1 VCSSDLTGLAASG
14 VATTNPFTVTG
25 LQPLTKYI
33 VYVKTICSPTDSSGW
48 SNGIGISTLCNYP
61 ELITAPDVTVCGPQK
76 VDLTAIFDS
85 GDVKWYDTVTKDSL
99 LHTGANFL
107 TPELTADTSYWVQAG
122 NIKQDFNGP
131 VGDGVISTAENWSF
145 LYSLYAGYKH
155 QYIFTAEELMDA
167 GISEGNVT
175 ALKFDVVAPGYYNP
189 RLNFNIAMGTT
200 VANVATTTQVDNTLL
215 TQVYSNAS
223 QALTTGIM
231 TFTFTTPFY
240 WDGVSNVVVQVA
252 SDNGS
257 WSSPYGQL
265 MGHNAPAVRTS

>member
-1 VCSSDLTGLAASG
+1 VCSSDLTGLVASG

-122 NIKQDFNGP
+122 NSSDLSGA
-131 VGDGVISTAENWSF
+131 VGDGIIADGGTWNF
-145 LYSLYAGYKH
+145 LYNGWEGVKT
-155 QYIFTAEELMDA
+155 QYIYTADELITA
-167 GISEGNVT
+167 GLGAGTITGLT
-175 ALKFDVVAPGYYNP
+175 FDVTNVGNYNP
-189 RLNFNIAMGTT
+189 RLNF
-200 VANVATTTQVDNTLL
+200 
-215 TQVYSNAS
+215 
-223 QALTTGIM
+223 
-231 TFTFTTPFY
+231 
-240 WDGVSNVVVQVA
+240 
-252 SDNGS
+252 
-257 WSSPYGQL
+257 
-265 MGHNAPAVRTS
+265 